1 MSLYEI
7 TGRTTPELLAAILT
21 EERDR
26 AYTEGFHTALDGI
39 EVLITELVG
48 QRTLSKHAAKMLDN
62 AYCTLTSRASY
73 AANHPSGNPP
83 IISIAC
89 GTALIELT
97 KARRA
102 GMLARFAQQAKP

>member
-1 MSLYEI
+1 MSLYKI

-26 AYTEGFHTALDGI
+26 AYSEGFRTALDGI
-39 EVLITELVG
+39 EALITEMVG
-48 QRTLSKHAAKMLDN
+48 SRALSKRNATLLDN
-62 AYCTLTSRASY
+62 AYCTLASRASY

-89 GTALIELT
+89 GATLIELT

>member
-1 MSLYEI
+1 
-7 TGRTTPELLAAILT
+7 
-21 EERDR
+21 
-26 AYTEGFHTALDGI
+26 
-39 EVLITELVG
+39 
-48 QRTLSKHAAKMLDN
+48 MLDN

-89 GTALIELT
+89 GATLIELT